1 MAIDTKLQLKLLEEL
16 RAAYPEPVDFQSR
29 AEFTEQEFQAT
40 LLYLKEHGFIDG
52 AESTDASAVAS
63 TRIAWA
69 RITARGVD
77 FLRETKDTGNRGQRN
92 TGKARSSLLNN
103 GWMIT
108 VGAVLILLLMAWWLA
123 R

>member
-40 LLYLKEHGFIDG
+40 LMYLKERGFIDG
-52 AESTDASAVAS
+52 TESTNASAVAS

-69 RITARGVD
+69 RLTTRGIV
-77 FLRETKDTGNRGQRN
+77 FLQANMGHSNRWR
-92 TGKARSSLLNN
+92 TMSSLLNN
-103 GWMIT
+103 GWTIRI
-108 VGAVLILLLMAWWLA
+108 VGGIGGGLALAALLRWLGW
-123 R
+123 